1 MLLLH
6 YGISNLSQSEQAC
19 YTDFDMALELNR
31 VLPDVGLLSENAAE
45 RLAELSGKLPAARE
59 RLTAIGVADA
69 ALRARVQTVLKMR
82 WAGAIPTEEPVD
94 ASYPCP
100 AAPSRFD
107 VLAADGSQIY
117 PDRHGIA
124 LYYLINV
131 GSIAFRHGSGQAPDC
146 RTEPR
151 LRYDDAD
158 LYEEDGGQIPS
169 FKIDAER
176 DLAELGE
183 LARLAGGSSG
193 VPTAALVDNGLLLY
207 ITLQSPNRHYADA
220 ILQDYLA
227 HLDTLQKA
235 GANPAGVVDR
245 PRAASVVRLLRLA
258 DLGVE
263 QLNEQS
269 LRDLGPYRHMTDGL
283 LFADLAPGHRSAL
296 FENASPANQDVY
308 KPRGHSIYLFYV
320 RSGDTLLRVEV
331 PAWVAQ
337 DPSRLDF
344 VHAAI
349 VAQGERT
356 GGFPYVLMRAH
367 EIAVVTHAE
376 RRLLDD
382 ALHTA
387 LIRRGLTPSI
397 SQKQQGKAWTNSP
410 KQRFG

>member
-1 MLLLH
+1 
-6 YGISNLSQSEQAC
+6 
-19 YTDFDMALELNR
+19 MALELNR
-31 VLPDVGLLSENAAE
+31 VLPDVDLMSVNAAE
-45 RLAELSGKLPAARE
+45 RLAELSGKLPSARA
-59 RLTAIGVADA
+59 RLNAIGVADA
-69 ALRARVQTVLKMR
+69 ALRARVATAVRMR
-82 WAGAIPTEEPVD
+82 WAGAIPTDEPVD
-94 ASYPCP
+94 GSYPCP
-100 AAPSRFD
+100 PAPARFNA
-107 VLAADGSQIY
+107 LAADGSQIY

-124 LYYLINV
+124 LYYLINT

-151 LRYDDAD
+151 LCFEDAD

-183 LARLAGGSSG
+183 LARLAADQVGA
-193 VPTAALVDNGLLLY
+193 PTAALVDNGLLLY
-207 ITLQSPNRHYADA
+207 ITLQSPNQRYADA
-220 ILQDYLA
+220 ILQSYLE
-227 HLDTLQKA
+227 HLDALRET

-258 DLGVE
+258 ELGVAELTE
-263 QLNEQS
+263 QA

-283 LFADLAPGHRSAL
+283 LFADLEPGHRSAL

-308 KPRGHSIYLFYV
+308 KPRGHSIYFFYV
-320 RSGDTLLRVEV
+320 RSGETMLRVEV
-331 PAWVAQ
+331 PTWVAQ
-337 DPSRLDF
+337 DPERLNF

-349 VAQGERT
+349 VTQGELT

-387 LIRRGLTPSI
+387 LIRRGLAPSI
-397 SQKQQGKAWTNSP
+397 SQKQQGKAWTGSA
-410 KQRFG
+410 KQRYG

>member
-1 MLLLH
+1 
-6 YGISNLSQSEQAC
+6 
-19 YTDFDMALELNR
+19 MALELNR
-31 VLPDVGLLSENAAE
+31 VLPEVDLLSANAAE
-45 RLAELSGKLPAARE
+45 RLAELSARLPSARA
-59 RLTAIGVADA
+59 RLAEIGSADA
-69 ALRARVQTVLKMR
+69 ALRARVQTALGMR

-100 AAPSRFD
+100 PAPARFD

-124 LYYLINV
+124 LYYLINT

-151 LRYDDAD
+151 LHYADAD

-169 FKIDAER
+169 FKIDADR

-183 LARLAGGSSG
+183 LVQLAGEQ
-193 VPTAALVDNGLLLY
+193 VATPTVALIDNGLLLY
-207 ITLQSPNRHYADA
+207 ITLQSPNRGYADA
-220 ILQDYLA
+220 IVEGYLA
-227 HLDTLQKA
+227 HLDALKAA

-258 DLGVE
+258 ELGAD
-263 QLNEQS
+263 QINDQA

-296 FENASPANQDVY
+296 FEHGSPANQDSY

-337 DPSRLDF
+337 NPERLDF

-349 VAQGERT
+349 VKQGELT

-376 RRLLDD
+376 RRLLDE

-387 LIRRGLTPSI
+387 LIRRGLSPSI
-397 SQKQQGKAWTNSP
+397 SQKQQGKAWTSSA
-410 KQRFG
+410 KQKYG